1 MGTLFKNDGFVMK
14 PPVLQF
20 PFGLRWNPDSLVKFC
35 CLLSALVGTMSSS
48 AHANPVSF
56 KGGYGV
62 MPAYNKD
69 WFDIQLN
76 YSVTNRYAVGASSYY
91 RQGKDSTAEF
101 GIGQFNYLI
110 KRWNELDSQANV
122 NASLGFG
129 GRHDSEKSDAV
140 AAYGALEA
148 DYETRRIYSQV
159 SAETL
164 QSDDNV
170 QFSRYRSRLGVAPY
184 KSAFDRLNTWLV
196 MQVDIMPEM
205 DESVRVSPIVRLFYN
220 NFVLE
225 AGASLGEGT
234 PFVAGAAHF

>member
-1 MGTLFKNDGFVMK
+1 
-14 PPVLQF
+14 
-20 PFGLRWNPDSLVKFC
+20 
-35 CLLSALVGTMSSS
+35 
-48 AHANPVSF
+48 
-56 KGGYGV
+56 

-69 WFDIQLN
+69 WFDVQLN

-122 NASLGFG
+122 NASVGFG
-129 GRHDSEKSDAV
+129 GRHDSVTNDSVAV
-140 AAYGALEA
+140 YGALEA

-170 QFSRYRSRLGVAPY
+170 QFSRYRGRLGVAPY
-184 KSAFDRLNTWLV
+184 KADFDALSTWLV

-205 DESVRVSPIVRLFYN
+205 DESVRVTPMVRLLYS

-225 AGASLGEGT
+225 VGVSLGEGT